1 MSVAA
6 APCRPGAA
14 EACDLVCVARCKLQL
29 GVQRGLDIHDAL
41 FSIGLLIVGAKL
53 LEGAFKRFGLNSIIA
68 FAVTGAVL
76 GPVTGLVEPT
86 GDLDLIL
93 SIGIFMFFFL
103 IGLEELDIRGF
114 IAAIRGRLFF
124 AAFLSVAISLVA
136 SLAVTTDVVIDLG
149 LELSFTQAMGLAG
162 VLSLSSLGV
171 AAKALIDQ
179 GRLKERVGVQI
190 FTAVIIA
197 ELIALFVVGFTISE
211 HFDSGDHSQAPDVQG
226 IGIVVAQIAGFA
238 ILTWLF
244 STKVLPRVIVVLQ
257 HFLQVPQLSFGVLL
271 GGLFLV
277 VVVAEEAGLHGSLGA
292 LLFGAALSALPYQV
306 RRDIMPG
313 MRSAAAGFFVPLFFA
328 SAGLQLSFE
337 FLRLPP
343 ETILALTLVPFAGK
357 FAGSFLSAFVMRLEA
372 PLAMAAGLMAKGV
385 AEIALLLLLLNTGA
399 IDEGVFSLLVLMMF
413 GYILLTPLGISFA
426 LKRMRSSGAAGEQ
439 GRVPPLLVRFALED
453 VRVQDILDRSRTYPE
468 KSLSVKA
475 FAETWL
481 FPEQH
486 DYVVVDKGQLA
497 GIVSLSMLRYLPRSV
512 WEGTSLSSVLRSNT
526 PMAYGDELVEDALQR
541 MTENSIT
548 VLPVADRVTGEL
560 IGSISSHEVLE
571 MLVVTAQGPDI

>member
-1 MSVAA
+1 M
-6 APCRPGAA
+6 
-14 EACDLVCVARCKLQL
+14 
-29 GVQRGLDIHDAL
+29 DIHDAL

-124 AAFLSVAISLVA
+124 AALLSVAISLVA

-211 HFDSGDHSQAPDVQG
+211 HFDSGDHSHAPDVRS

-277 VVVAEEAGLHGSLGA
+277 VVVAEYAGLHGSLGA

-313 MRSAAAGFFVPLFFA
+313 MRSAAEGFFVPLFFA

-399 IDEGVFSLLVLMMF
+399 IDEGVFSLLVLVMF
-413 GYILLTPLGISFA
+413 AYILLTPLGISFA
-426 LKRMRSSGAAGEQ
+426 LKRMRSSGAAAEQ

-486 DYVVVDKGQLA
+486 DYVVVEKGQLA
-497 GIVSLSMLRYLPRSV
+497 GIVSLGMLRYLPRSV

-541 MTENSIT
+541 MTENSVT

-571 MLVVTAQGPDI
+571 MLVVTAQGHDI